1 MKPRRLTSFILVLVS
16 GSVFLT
22 GCTKTNHA
30 PVISSVSASPS
41 DSTLVG
47 GSPIALKALA
57 TDEDGDVLS
66 FVWRATAGNLS
77 SPVGDSTSWTAT
89 GVGSCTVSV
98 TCTDGGGLAD
108 TMFRAVRGYRVCRS
122 NSVQGE
128 TPDSTFLAPAA
139 TTYVPFELD
148 EPVPDGAVID
158 SAFVC
163 TDLEPD
169 TVGEYFRIWVVTP
182 AGSEV
187 LVYDG
192 LNGEPDVDD
201 FLIQGIKG
209 EPTKGTWR
217 LKVTRD
223 QSSIERY
230 ADVCDLDIYYH
241 Y

>member
-1 MKPRRLTSFILVLVS
+1 MKYCGAVLAVIVLTSGLVLVA
-16 GSVFLT
+16 
-22 GCTKTNHA
+22 GCGTTNHA
-30 PVISSVSASPS
+30 PVIASITTLPS
-41 DSTLVG
+41 DSALVG
-47 GSPIALKALA
+47 GNPITLRVAAS
-57 TDEDGDVLS
+57 DEDDDALS
-66 FVWRATAGNLS
+66 FSWRATTGTLS
-77 SPVGDSTSWTAT
+77 SAAGESTAWTPASPGT
-89 GVGSCTVSV
+89 CTVSV
-98 TCTDGGGLAD
+98 TCTDERGLAD
-108 TMFRAVRGYRVCRS
+108 TMTKVVRGYQVWRS

-148 EPVPDGAVID
+148 EPVPEGAVID

-209 EPTKGTWR
+209 EPTKGIWR
-217 LKVTRD
+217 LKVVRD
-223 QSSIERY
+223 QSPIERY

>member
-1 MKPRRLTSFILVLVS
+1 MKPVRLMLLVGVLVI
-16 GSVFLT
+16 LT
-22 GCTKTNHA
+22 GCGTTNHA
-30 PVISSVSASPS
+30 PVISSIAVAPS
-41 DSTLVG
+41 DSALVG
-47 GSPIALKALA
+47 GSPLWLKVSA
-57 TDEDGDVLS
+57 TDEDDDVLA
-66 FVWRATAGNLS
+66 FLWRASSGTISSAAGESTA
-77 SPVGDSTSWTAT
+77 WTAT
-89 GVGSCTVSV
+89 SAGSCTVSV
-98 TCTDGGGLAD
+98 TCTDEAGLAD
-108 TMFRAVRGYRVCRS
+108 TMSRVVRGYRVWRS
-122 NSVQGE
+122 GSVQGE
-128 TPDSTFLAPAA
+128 TPDSTFLPAGA

-169 TVGEYFRIWVVTP
+169 TVGEYFRIWIVTP
-182 AGSEV
+182 TGSEV
-187 LVYDG
+187 LIYDG

-209 EPTKGTWR
+209 EPTKGIWR
-217 LKVTRD
+217 LKVVRD

>member
-1 MKPRRLTSFILVLVS
+1 MKPSRLASFVLVLVC
-16 GSVFLT
+16 GSVILT
-22 GCTKTNHA
+22 GCTKSNHA
-30 PVISSVSASPS
+30 PVISSVSVVPT
-41 DSTLVG
+41 DSALVG
-47 GSPIALKALA
+47 GGPITLKVSA

-66 FVWRATAGNLS
+66 FVWRATAGTLS
-77 SPVGDSTSWTAT
+77 SVAGESTNWTAT
-89 GVGSCTVSV
+89 SVGSCTVSV
-98 TCTDGGGLAD
+98 TCADEGGLAD
-108 TMFRAVRGYRVCRS
+108 TMFRVVRGYRVWRY

-128 TPDSTFLAPAA
+128 TPDSTFLPASA
-139 TTYVPFELD
+139 TTHVPFELD
-148 EPVPDGAVID
+148 EPVPEGAVID
-158 SAFVC
+158 SAFVS

-169 TVGEYFRIWVVTP
+169 TVGEYFRIWIVTP

-187 LVYDG
+187 LIYDG

-217 LKVTRD
+217 LKVVRD
-223 QSSIERY
+223 QSPIERY